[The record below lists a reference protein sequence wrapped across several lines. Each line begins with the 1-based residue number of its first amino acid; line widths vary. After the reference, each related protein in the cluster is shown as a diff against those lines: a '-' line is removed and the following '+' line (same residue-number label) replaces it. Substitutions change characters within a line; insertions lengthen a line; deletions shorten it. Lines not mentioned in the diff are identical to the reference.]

1 MIEIVK
7 MVTSTD
13 MAKMTVGQ
21 DESPVHMEIILR
33 VLMFQLMW
41 KHSLIRR
48 EVTLHMSE
56 EVLRTTTPLF
66 S

>member
-1 MIEIVK
+1 
-7 MVTSTD
+7 